1 MIRIAS
7 LFTAFFLYISQ
18 LAAQDTLP
26 RFNAST
32 RDGKKILI
40 GWANNYKV
48 VTQISIQ
55 RSADSLRNFR
65 TILTVP
71 DPTAI
76 QNGFV
81 DAKAP
86 SGNQFYRLFIVLD
99 SGKYEFSPSKRPK
112 WDTSRIV
119 AASDKAPLPPN
130 KRVIIS
136 DTMNVREA
144 ESLRNKLNNLRNDSA
159 SAPVVPKPVPEK
171 FFIVKRKDSI
181 VMELSEKRFKNFR
194 DSMVTKTKDTMV
206 FKSADTILIKPFVPK
221 EVFKPSIYIFTEKD
235 GNVTLALPD
244 AASKHYSV
252 KFFDDKMNPVF
263 DISRVKESP
272 LTLDKVNFLRSGWYR
287 FELYE
292 DGKLKEKNKFFIPKD
307 F

>member
-7 LFTAFFLYISQ
+7 LVLIIFCLIGR

-26 RFNAST
+26 KFTATT

-40 GWANNYKV
+40 SWTNNYKV

-55 RSADSLRNFR
+55 RSLDSLKNFK

-81 DAKAP
+81 DTKAP
-86 SGNQFYRLFIVLD
+86 NGTQFYRLFVVLD
-99 SGKYEFSPSKRPK
+99 SGKYEFSPSKRPR
-112 WDTSRIV
+112 WDTSRI
-119 AASDKAPLPPN
+119 ASTPDKGNLPNN

-136 DTMNVREA
+136 DTMNVKEA
-144 ESLRNKLNNLRNDSA
+144 ESLRNKLNHIPSDSA
-159 SAPVVPKPVPEK
+159 AAPAVVKPVPEK

-181 VMELSEKRFKNFR
+181 VMELSEKRFKTFR
-194 DSMVTKTKDTMV
+194 DSLVSKTKDTMV
-206 FKSADTILIKPFVPK
+206 FKSSDTILIKPFVPK

-235 GNVTLALPD
+235 GNVTLLLPD
-244 AASKHYSV
+244 ANNKHYSV
-252 KFFDDKMNPVF
+252 KFFDDKLNPLF
-263 DISRVKESP
+263 EITRVKESP

-292 DGKLKEKNKFFIPKD
+292 DGKLKEKNKFFIPKE